1 MVDYTGMA
9 EDDNC
14 DEFEIT
20 AECEQD
26 PETMKFDE
34 IIGALEA
41 GRGTHRVH
49 LYVSFNN
56 HTTTRRCTHHHHRV

>member
-1 MVDYTGMA
+1 MA

-20 AECEQD
+20 GECEQD

-41 GRGTHRVH
+41 GGAR
-49 LYVSFNN
+49 LACVSSR
-56 HTTTRRCTHHHHRV
+56 TTRC